1 MYIVRPAK
9 KEDLQK
15 LALLFDQYRIF
26 YGKESNRAEAENFL
40 GERLQNQDSVI
51 FVATEGS
58 IIKGFTQLYPLFSS
72 VRMKKLWLLNDLYV
86 NELYRGQ
93 GISIALIDEAKDLC
107 RKTNA
112 CGMYLET
119 AKSNVIGNALYPKT
133 GFVLNDEHNFYD
145 WSV

>member
-1 MYIVRPAK
+1 MVIVRPAQ
-9 KEDLQK
+9 KEDLQN

-26 YGKESNRAEAENFL
+26 YGKESNRVEAEKFL
-40 GERLQNQDSVI
+40 NERLQNNDSVI
-51 FVATEGS
+51 LVAVEGS
-58 IIKGFTQLYPLFSS
+58 VLKGFTQLYPLFSS

-86 NELYRGQ
+86 NEQYRGQ